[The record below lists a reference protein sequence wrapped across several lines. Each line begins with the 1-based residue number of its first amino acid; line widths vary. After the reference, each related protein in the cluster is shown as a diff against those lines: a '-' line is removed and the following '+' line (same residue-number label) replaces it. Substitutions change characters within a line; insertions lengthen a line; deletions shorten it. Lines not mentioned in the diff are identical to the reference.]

1 MLRRSQTGTGNS
13 NTKYTLSAFGLEDH
27 IYDGGGNN
35 LNNKYYYSLAGQLI
49 GLNNGSP
56 NFLFTDALG
65 SVVSSITST
74 ANNASVKG
82 NQVYGPYGNNP
93 YSKGTMGTTKGY
105 TGQYNDSLTQL
116 DYYGARYYDPLVGV
130 FLSADSVQGNLAGMN
145 PYNYVGSNPQTNT
158 DPNGEMY
165 APAPGAQPQGTPPP
179 TPPPSN
185 TSSDNLFG
193 SLIEGLEQ
201 AVQDV
206 EQAIAQNTAEAADQF
221 VRSLLNIP
229 QGLIEDGGD
238 PFCLPCFA
246 LTPLIHMLMHP
257 TPLASGTLPTPIIV
271 THGGETFTVPTQ
283 LSGQSMNL
291 PPQPAGGNGPQ
302 TQTGGGSSGNQPPN
316 RPPTAPP
323 PDQPGSTDGGD
334 KRPGKPESNAGSGDT
349 VTLYRA
355 VGETEFSD
363 ILRFGDYGLS
373 PNESGKYFSFTQ
385 EGAENFAGS
394 SFNAGRNMAITS
406 IDAPQSFLSRGFSF
420 YDPGGGLESIHF
432 EDSVL
437 YDLYDAVGL
446 PGIISVPWIPDIGGD

>member
-1 MLRRSQTGTGNS
+1 
-13 NTKYTLSAFGLEDH
+13 
-27 IYDGGGNN
+27 
-35 LNNKYYYSLAGQLI
+35 
-49 GLNNGSP
+49 
-56 NFLFTDALG
+56 
-65 SVVSSITST
+65 
-74 ANNASVKG
+74 
-82 NQVYGPYGNNP
+82 
-93 YSKGTMGTTKGY
+93 MGTTKGY

-165 APAPGAQPQGTPPP
+165 APPPDAQPQGTPPP

-271 THGGETFTVPTQ
+271 THGGESFTVPTQ

-316 RPPTAPP
+316 RPSTAPP
-323 PDQPGSTDGGD
+323 PDQPNRRVPKDLYRMGRGTNPKVDKIRIGTDVFPDEDNQICPNEGGLSTFEQITQ
-334 KRPGKPESNAGSGDT
+334 PGKWWKLPEGTELPEGLQLGNDHDT
-349 VTLYRA
+349 
-355 VGETEFSD
+355 
-363 ILRFGDYGLS
+363 
-373 PNESGKYFSFTQ
+373 
-385 EGAENFAGS
+385 
-394 SFNAGRNMAITS
+394 
-406 IDAPQSFLSRGFSF
+406 
-420 YDPGGGLESIHF
+420 H
-432 EDSVL
+432 
-437 YDLYDAVGL
+437 
-446 PGIISVPWIPDIGGD
+446 